1 MIIFDASYLVV
12 YLNQDPE
19 PAKDRQGN
27 PVSRFKERV
36 EYLASS
42 LNASGEQIGI
52 PTPAM
57 AEVLVRAGNRAQF
70 VSILSDRMRFQLLP
84 FDARGAIEAAE
95 LIALIRSKRE
105 TWGTHAKV
113 KFDIQIVA
121 TAKAEDA
128 SAIYSDDQ
136 DIENFAKRLKI
147 PVMRICDLPLPP
159 PKEFPKIDTGAIG
172 AQSVLFDMAPPL
184 IQATQE
190 AEPAQSTELEVNNEV
205 QPAIQQASAPIR
217 KIILE
222 EDAEIASTHP
232 PPIGGGNEG
241 HTEGEAVGE
250 AAVPPTPAKASE
262 KPKTANQGGLGES
275 DS

>member
-12 YLNQDPE
+12 FLNKSPE

-27 PVSRFKERV
+27 PVTRFKERV

-42 LNASGEQIGI
+42 LNSTGEQIGI

-57 AEVLVRAGNRAQF
+57 AEVLVRAGKGRAQF

-95 LIALIRSKRE
+95 LIALIKSKSE

-128 SAIYSDDQ
+128 TAIYSDDC

-147 PVMRICDLPLPP
+147 PVLRICDLPVPP
-159 PKEFPKIDTGAIG
+159 PDDPAPIETGPVGEQA
-172 AQSVLFDMAPPL
+172 ALFDMTPTLLQPMPAAVPHQAAIPKGEMNEPKPESAQNAPGPS
-184 IQATQE
+184 AE
-190 AEPAQSTELEVNNEV
+190 ASNQHETNPAH
-205 QPAIQQASAPIR
+205 PAPIR
-217 KIILE
+217 G
-222 EDAEIASTHP
+222 SY
-232 PPIGGGNEG
+232 EG
-241 HTEGEAVGE
+241 RAEGETAGKTDE
-250 AAVPPTPAKASE
+250 THAESSE
-262 KPKTANQGGLGES
+262 KAMNRTDQTVKQP
-275 DS
+275 